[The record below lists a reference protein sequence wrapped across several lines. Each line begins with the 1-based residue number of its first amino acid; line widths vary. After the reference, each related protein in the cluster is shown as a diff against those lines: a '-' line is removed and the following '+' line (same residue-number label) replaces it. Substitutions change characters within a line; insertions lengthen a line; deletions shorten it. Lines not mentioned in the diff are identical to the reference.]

1 MPDFRISFTSRAM
14 GLSYGPFLLSHA
26 PSPSAHSTPSFS
38 LAALRKSTAY
48 AESPL
53 SDKEYAM
60 LKCFKVC
67 HHETLAR
74 TLYVIAESEED
85 ARRIA
90 ADEFL
95 ANPLTSD
102 NYAGETNDVS
112 ETDPAHLSPDE
123 IYNPEGVIP
132 ERPEAPKP
140 ASYYDVIDW
149 LEELSEKPR
158 DDDDEALLHRF
169 MDSDDDTL
177 IRRLA
182 ERLATI
188 DLDGETL
195 NALDDDMWNAYY
207 RERNW
212 IIRRE
217 AEALLHDIDEAYDD
231 R

>member
-1 MPDFRISFTSRAM
+1 
-14 GLSYGPFLLSHA
+14 
-26 PSPSAHSTPSFS
+26 
-38 LAALRKSTAY
+38 
-48 AESPL
+48 
-53 SDKEYAM
+53 M
-60 LKCFKVC
+60 LKCFEVC

-90 ADEFL
+90 ADEFI
-95 ANPLTSD
+95 ANPLTSAD
-102 NYAGETNDVS
+102 YAYETNDVS
-112 ETDPAHLSPDE
+112 EANPADLSPDE
-123 IYNPEGVIP
+123 IYNPEGVLP

-149 LEELSEKPR
+149 LEELDEKPR
-158 DDDDEALLHRF
+158 DADDEALLHRF
-169 MDSDDDTL
+169 MDNDDDTL

-182 ERLATI
+182 ERLAAI
-188 DLDGETL
+188 NLDGETL

-217 AEALLHDIDEAYDD
+217 AVALLRDIDRDHDD